1 MTGLLLILSG
11 IWCSQEVKAPEFTK
25 FDFVRERIGHK
36 VVVEGAMLNRV
47 GAELADVKLT
57 SIYYDGNRELRRS
70 KTAKVAKV
78 AVNGSAPFTLEAD
91 NVPNFTRYELYV
103 EYGAITR
110 LYTGDE
116 KAPMPSI
123 KKAAPASLTLTS
135 IKEAPPKSFPGDV
148 VVTLGVKNDGGNEA
162 DEPTAVLSLKVR
174 GEDRLLHV
182 Q

>member
-11 IWCSQEVKAPEFTK
+11 FWCSQDVKAPEFTK

-36 VVVEGAMLNRV
+36 VIVEGAMLNRV
-47 GAELADVKLT
+47 GAELVDVKLT

-110 LYTGDE
+110 LY
-116 KAPMPSI
+116 
-123 KKAAPASLTLTS
+123 
-135 IKEAPPKSFPGDV
+135 
-148 VVTLGVKNDGGNEA
+148 
-162 DEPTAVLSLKVR
+162 
-174 GEDRLLHV
+174 
-182 Q
+182 